1 MYPFDNRDDMLKKPL
16 MREPL
21 WLTRNTF
28 LDDRFEVGK
37 ERFYPCIHILDLD
50 EKKKKKKKFG

>member
-1 MYPFDNRDDMLKKPL
+1 
-16 MREPL
+16 
-21 WLTRNTF
+21 